1 MHISTKCSIAIH
13 CLIFIYEYGEE
24 KRITSEL
31 LSLST
36 GCNPVTVRNI
46 MSALKKD
53 NIISVKF
60 GSGGAKICCPL
71 DKISLYRICKAVEP
85 DMLNKLIGI
94 HSAPSPL
101 CPIGRNI
108 HAVLDK
114 SYEKIRIDLIESL
127 NAITMKEIIDNYRYK
142 EAE

>member
-114 SYEKIRIDLIESL
+114 SYEKIRIDLIASL

>member
-101 CPIGRNI
+101 CPVGRNI

-114 SYEKIRIDLIESL
+114 SYEKIRIDLVESL

>member
-46 MSALKKD
+46 MSALKKN

-101 CPIGRNI
+101 CPVGRNI

-114 SYEKIRIDLIESL
+114 SYEKIRIDLVESL

>member
-53 NIISVKF
+53 NILSVKF
-60 GSGGAKICCPL
+60 GSGGAKLCCPL

-101 CPIGRNI
+101 CPVGRNI

-114 SYEKIRIDLIESL
+114 SYEKIRTDLVASL
-127 NAITMKEIIDNYRYK
+127 NAITMKDIIDNYRYK

>member
-114 SYEKIRIDLIESL
+114 SYEKIRIDLVESL
-127 NAITMKEIIDNYRYK
+127 NAITMKETIDNYRYK

>member
-114 SYEKIRIDLIESL
+114 SYEKIRIDLVESL

>member
-53 NIISVKF
+53 NILSVKF

-101 CPIGRNI
+101 CPVGRNI

-114 SYEKIRIDLIESL
+114 SYEKIRTDLVASL
-127 NAITMKEIIDNYRYK
+127 TAITMKEIIDNYHYK
-142 EAE
+142 GA

>member
-114 SYEKIRIDLIESL
+114 SYEKIRIDLVESL
-127 NAITMKEIIDNYRYK
+127 NASTMKEIIDNYRYK

>member
-46 MSALKKD
+46 MSALKKN
-53 NIISVKF
+53 NIISVEF

-101 CPIGRNI
+101 CPVGRNI

-114 SYEKIRIDLIESL
+114 SYEKIRIDLVESL

>member
-71 DKISLYRICKAVEP
+71 DKISLYLICKAVEP

-114 SYEKIRIDLIESL
+114 SYEKIRIDLVESL